1 MKTDL
6 CFHPRR
12 IGNIEIERNLSKII
26 DIFQSHGVTL
36 AFVFGSILNSESSS
50 DVDIGIFFKVKR
62 KSFLDLYT
70 DIYLD
75 LCSVFKADNI
85 DLTILNE
92 TGPAFRF
99 EVVTKGKVIYYTD
112 PDELAAFL
120 EQTFFDFMDTMIF
133 RKEAH
138 QELLQSVR
146 EGLMKERR
154 VSVQRVDTFLKNLK
168 EALNDLRRLIATT
181 ESAKEFQSDEK
192 KDMRNLCIHHLR
204 IALESILDISRH
216 IIAVKGFGIADLETE
231 NIIDILGKNGV
242 IPYEF
247 SLKIRGMAGMRN
259 AIVHVYWNL
268 DYEKIFEMIKDR
280 LSDFEDFARYIV
292 QYIEHKGQP

>member
-12 IGNIEIERNLSKII
+12 IGNIEIERNLPKII
-26 DIFQSHGVTL
+26 DIFHSHGVTL

-85 DLTILNE
+85 DLAILNE

-99 EVVTKGKVIYYTD
+99 EVVTRGKVIYYTD

-154 VSVQRVDTFLKNLK
+154 ISVQRVDTFLKNLK